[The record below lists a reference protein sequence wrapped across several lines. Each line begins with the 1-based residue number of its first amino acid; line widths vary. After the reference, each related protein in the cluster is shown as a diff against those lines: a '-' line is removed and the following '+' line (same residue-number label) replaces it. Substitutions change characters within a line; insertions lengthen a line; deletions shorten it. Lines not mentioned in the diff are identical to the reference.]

1 MLYINIFKFNT
12 INNNSMKHLLKLD
25 KLKWVCHHLH
35 LDKSNTINNNLL
47 NESLVHMKE
56 KWILMRDIKKKLY

>member
-1 MLYINIFKFNT
+1 
-12 INNNSMKHLLKLD
+12 MKHLLKLD

-56 KWILMRDIKKKLY
+56 KWILMRDKKKLY